1 MKVHSSGYVLKI
13 LLLSV
18 FSGRCR
24 RSYHPGHH
32 QDCPATDLNLSRAP
46 STATGPGEST
56 RSDTVSVE
64 AWTTDLQEVRTVDE
78 FCASGCG
85 CMLVKGGSCSF
96 QFNKEYYVSA
106 RANVA
111 ELNWNELNM
120 AVVGEV
126 MALTYSGAMK
136 VISKHRHAPAE
147 QQKTTTLFHHQG
159 PCVCTFWTT
168 FLFLHNMGEYRLNT
182 WQRVFCHEFMDT
194 PARFPTT
201 P

>member
-1 MKVHSSGYVLKI
+1 M
-13 LLLSV
+13 
-18 FSGRCR
+18 
-24 RSYHPGHH
+24 
-32 QDCPATDLNLSRAP
+32 
-46 STATGPGEST
+46 
-56 RSDTVSVE
+56 
-64 AWTTDLQEVRTVDE
+64 DE

-136 VISKHRHAPAE
+136 VISTKHRHAPTE
-147 QQKTTTLFHHQG
+147 QQKITTLFHLLDH
-159 PCVCTFWTT
+159 
-168 FLFLHNMGEYRLNT
+168 LSL
-182 WQRVFCHEFMDT
+182 
-194 PARFPTT
+194 PT
-201 P
+201 

>member
-1 MKVHSSGYVLKI
+1 M
-13 LLLSV
+13 
-18 FSGRCR
+18 
-24 RSYHPGHH
+24 
-32 QDCPATDLNLSRAP
+32 
-46 STATGPGEST
+46 
-56 RSDTVSVE
+56 
-64 AWTTDLQEVRTVDE
+64 
-78 FCASGCG
+78 
-85 CMLVKGGSCSF
+85 
-96 QFNKEYYVSA
+96 SA

-136 VISKHRHAPAE
+136 VISTKHRHAPTE
-147 QQKTTTLFHHQG
+147 QQKITTLFHHQG
-159 PCVCTFWTT
+159 HCVCTFWTT